1 VSLGERRPRFEGQVR
16 SDQWSGAGASAD
28 FRATA
33 TEHEI
38 VNQPE
43 RSQSQQSRSRS
54 TGQEAVIIWDA
65 RWGGGKGGVCWQQAL
80 DSRGLWGLC
89 LLLYSGK
96 IPVLGAAIGDLSW
109 LKIIALLL

>member
-1 VSLGERRPRFEGQVR
+1 VSLGERRPRFEGQVSR
-16 SDQWSGAGASAD
+16 AEWSWSSAD

-38 VNQPE
+38 MNQPE
-43 RSQSQQSRSRS
+43 RSQSQQSRIRS

-65 RWGGGKGGVCWQQAL
+65 RWGGCAG
-80 DSRGLWGLC
+80 SR
-89 LLLYSGK
+89 LLTLAVFAVFASSSTLL
-96 IPVLGAAIGDLSW
+96 ISPSLGQRLETLSW